1 MLTLP
6 SAIADPIV
14 PFTDLFSDRVFDH
27 AEALLVG
34 AILAPGKRTVTSA
47 LRALGLADDPHFQNF
62 HRVLNRARW
71 DELEASRRLF
81 RLLLDAFA
89 PTGPVLIGI
98 DETIERRRGEK
109 ISARGIYRDP
119 VRSSKSHFVKASG
132 LRWLSV
138 MLLARVPWAERVWAL
153 PFLTVLTP
161 SERYY
166 TDRGLRHR
174 PLLEQARRALLRVRQ
189 WVGAERPVI
198 AVSDNTYAALELLD
212 AVRRQVTLITRLRL
226 DAALYEPA
234 PERQAGQMGRP
245 RKKGAR
251 LPTLEARLA
260 DPQTRWKRVTV
271 SEWYGEGAREVE
283 IESGTCVWYHCGK
296 PVVPMR
302 WVLIR
307 DPKGKFRPQALL
319 STDLELRAEQVLNHF
334 VQRWQVETTFEESRA
349 HLGVET
355 QRQWSD
361 LAIARTT
368 PVLMGLFSL
377 VTLMAR
383 GLIARGEVVVRQAA
397 WYAKKRPT
405 FSDTIALVRR
415 CLWTSCHFSTS
426 DPKPDL
432 VKVPRAFLERLTD
445 ALCYAA

>member
-6 SAIADPIV
+6 SAIAETIV
-14 PFTDLFSDRVFDH
+14 PFADLFSEPVFEH

-62 HRVLNRARW
+62 HRVLNRASW
-71 DELEASRRLF
+71 DPLEASRL
-81 RLLLDAFA
+81 LLGMLLDAFA
-89 PTGPVLIGI
+89 PKGPVLIGI
-98 DETIERRRGEK
+98 DETIERRRGEQ
-109 ISARGIYRDP
+109 ISAKGIYRDP
-119 VRSSKSHFVKASG
+119 VRSSHSHFVKASG

-138 MLLARVPWAERVWAL
+138 MLLARVEWAERVWAL

-166 TDRGLRHR
+166 TERSLEHR

-189 WVGAERPVI
+189 WVGADRPLV
-198 AVSDNTYAALELLD
+198 AVGDTTYAAIELLD
-212 AVRRQVTLITRLRL
+212 AVREQLCLITRLRL

-234 PERQAGQMGRP
+234 PERQPGQKGRP

-251 LPTLEARLA
+251 LPTLEAVLS
-260 DPQTRWKRVTV
+260 DPATSWKRVRV
-271 SEWYGEGAREVE
+271 EAWYGEGEREVE
-283 IESGTCVWYHCGK
+283 IASGTCVWYHSGK
-296 PVVPMR
+296 PVVPIR

-307 DPKGKFRPQALL
+307 DPKGTFRPQALL
-319 STDLELRAEQVLNHF
+319 STDPALTAEQILSFF

-355 QRQWSD
+355 QRQWND
-361 LAIARTT
+361 LAITRTT
-368 PVLMGLFSL
+368 PALFGLFSI
-377 VTLMAR
+377 VTLMGKR
-383 GLIARGEVVVRQAA
+383 LIETGQAPVRTAA
-397 WYAKKRPT
+397 WYAKQRPT

-415 CLWTSCHFSTS
+415 CLWTDCHFSTS
-426 DPKPDL
+426 DSRSDL
-432 VKVPRAFLERLTD
+432 VKIPRSLLERFTD